1 MNENN
6 ATDLI
11 STGDTRRLEYD
22 WYAGGIP
29 ANVHL
34 GEHVYIDTAY
44 GFAPFHSERDP
55 GLTIGDASGAYDRT
69 TFIVGRRGSVNVGAY
84 TVLNGAYFVCNGQ
97 IEVGDHCLLA
107 WGSVL
112 VDTWPA
118 DARSLPISLRRE
130 VMQMIADDPARRLPI
145 FAEPQPIVL
154 EDNVWVGFDA
164 VVLPGVRLGRG
175 SVVGCKTIVAE
186 DVPPYAVVVGSP
198 ARIVRYLDADD
209 TDEERARAL
218 NEFTR
223 I

>member
-1 MNENN
+1 MNENV

-11 STGDTRRLEYD
+11 STGDIRRLEYD

-29 ANVHL
+29 GNVHL
-34 GEHVYIDTAY
+34 GENVYIDTAY

-69 TFIVGRRGSVNVGAY
+69 TFIVGPRGRIDVGSYSILNAAY
-84 TVLNGAYFVCNGQ
+84 LVCNSH
-97 IEVGDHCLLA
+97 IEIGDHCLLA

-112 VDTWPA
+112 TDTWPA
-118 DARSLPISLRRE
+118 DARLLPINLRRE
-130 VMQMIADDPARRLPI
+130 VMRTIADDPARSLPA
-145 FAEPQPIVL
+145 FADPRPIVV

-175 SVVGCKTIVAE
+175 SVVGCKTIVRE
-186 DVPPYAVVVGSP
+186 NVPPYAVVVGSP

-209 TDEERARAL
+209 TEEERARAL
-218 NEFTR
+218 REYAR
-223 I
+223 